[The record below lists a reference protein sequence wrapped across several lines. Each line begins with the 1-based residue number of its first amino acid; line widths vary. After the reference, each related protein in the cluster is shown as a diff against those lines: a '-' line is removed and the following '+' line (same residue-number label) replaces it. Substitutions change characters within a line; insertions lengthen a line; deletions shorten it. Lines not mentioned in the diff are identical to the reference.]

1 MHRITFH
8 SISNAH
14 ACRMSAKT
22 ISLFYSCFKIE
33 NGTSSHTIFQKTD
46 AQKLLCVFLSSFSA
60 KDYLKIARQ
69 CKQTYAIFL
78 PFVVSYYGYYEI
90 TSKIT
95 KKNIRARLKQ
105 FLFLFLFY
113 NFFNCS
119 CLRFSP
125 TIIYSWRNFQSSR
138 R

>member
-1 MHRITFH
+1 
-8 SISNAH
+8 
-14 ACRMSAKT
+14 MSAKT

-33 NGTSSHTIFQKTD
+33 NGTSTQTIFQKNRRSK
-46 AQKLLCVFLSSFSA
+46 AFVCLSFFILSERLF
-60 KDYLKIARQ
+60 KIARQ

-105 FLFLFLFY
+105 FLFLFVFY

-125 TIIYSWRNFQSSR
+125 TIYSWRNFQSSR

>member
-1 MHRITFH
+1 
-8 SISNAH
+8 
-14 ACRMSAKT
+14 MSVKT

-33 NGTSSHTIFQKTD
+33 NGTSTQTIFQKTD

-95 KKNIRARLKQ
+95 KKDIWARLKQ

-113 NFFNCS
+113 NFFNRS
-119 CLRFSP
+119 CLRFPP
-125 TIIYSWRNFQSSR
+125 TIYSWRNFQSPSIALVAGAF
-138 R
+138 